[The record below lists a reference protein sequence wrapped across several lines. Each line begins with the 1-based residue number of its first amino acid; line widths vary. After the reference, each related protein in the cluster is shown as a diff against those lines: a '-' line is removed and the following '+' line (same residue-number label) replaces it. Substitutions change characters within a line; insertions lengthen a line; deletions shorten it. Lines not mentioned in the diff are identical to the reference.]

1 MELSKRLQAIADMVP
16 VGSRVADVGCDHGFL
31 SIYLYEKG
39 ICPKVYAMDVR
50 EGPLMRAKEHV
61 AEYGYGDYIECRLS
75 DGLKELETG
84 EANVLVC
91 AGMGGRLMAKIL
103 GDSLRKVSLMDW
115 LILQPQSDLAF
126 FRRFLKDNR
135 FVFQEENMVKE
146 DGKFYPMMR
155 VMHGVGAWYGCEFP
169 ERIQDAYGPILLADR
184 HPVLEEYLRTVYQ
197 RNEGILAG
205 LGDAN
210 RDRREELLKEQ
221 ADIRYCLERF

>member
-39 ICPKVYAMDVR
+39 ISPKVYAMDVR

-75 DGLKELETG
+75 DGVKELETG

-115 LILQPQSDLAF
+115 LILQPQSDLAY
-126 FRRFLKDNR
+126 FRRFL
-135 FVFQEENMVKE
+135 
-146 DGKFYPMMR
+146 
-155 VMHGVGAWYGCEFP
+155 
-169 ERIQDAYGPILLADR
+169 RITALFS
-184 HPVLEEYLRTVYQ
+184 
-197 RNEGILAG
+197 
-205 LGDAN
+205 
-210 RDRREELLKEQ
+210 RRKTW
-221 ADIRYCLERF
+221 